1 MIKKNNS
8 VSKLFKF
15 ISFLIFIIML
25 LGNVVVCKT
34 STEWPCSDPTDHFTY
49 PKNAP
54 DINVFHM
61 VVIGDSIAWG
71 EGLNQEEKYYYLVAK
86 WLNEEL
92 HRPINVTVY
101 AHNAA
106 KLESNEVSECT
117 YPECPNSYPSILK
130 QADLISNLDQV
141 DLILVSAG
149 INDVDVLGNVGNI
162 DISSSEIRRITRQ
175 EIQKPMTELLN
186 KLLVKCENTKIIV
199 TGYYRIITDDSH
211 NLDIGQIYPKLYKLT
226 HDGNELPSTLD
237 VNDYKPILISNSEA
251 FWDESD
257 KCLRDSVNA
266 TNSDRVAFAP
276 VDFPA
281 SKTVAASDTW
291 LWNFDLIKSGYNILN
306 HIDEFPTTD
315 PKYDERKSKCSDS
328 LIDLSSSF
336 AHPNIKGAQKY
347 KEAIVSVLTNKKLL
361 EDIKSVNDYII
372 FPYNAK
378 KSEAYHIAVIGDSI
392 AWGNGLEEQNKYCY
406 QVAEWL
412 YKKINIPVDVTVYAH
427 SGASISGEPGES
439 IDPSLNSKTPTLM
452 QQAKNIKDKDEL
464 DLILVSGGINDVGI
478 GNILD
483 ANTPSQDIVSLTE
496 SINASMKKLLTF
508 LVDETDANIIV
519 TGYYPIITEDS
530 KVEPQDRAI
539 AGCLA
544 TLSEKTKSQT
554 TSVLLAALS
563 DPTAAKAEAAWYLI
577 EGIANNID
585 NIFEEDANLRSN
597 SDIFYSASAKI
608 LDAAAKDIDKK
619 QDRVMFVDPMFGRNN
634 SYRASDSFLW
644 VLKKDLK
651 TNDDRYEERAKL
663 AEKTYALDLNP
674 LDLDLIKQ
682 AENKINPI
690 AHPNVKGA
698 NKYAHAIESVLHRY
712 RTVNISALNTA
723 GSPADGVKVIL
734 NTTLNYTADSKGKL
748 VVLLLDGNYTIN
760 ASKPDYGTGNWSGFI
775 NSTQN
780 TSINITLK
788 PPEKHLFT
796 VTTLNSAYIPMTK
809 TDVYVDGK
817 PKGRSGPDGNLTIE
831 LVNGDYTIHANNSGY
846 GSGEWTGILDNRT
859 NSVARVVLIGPLEYT
874 FNIITNNS
882 AGYPMEGTNVTI
894 DGEAGGLTDMEG
906 KITAMLVE
914 GNHTIYA
921 VRADYGYRNWTG
933 ILDYNKSHEVHI
945 DLNGP
950 LEYPFNIS
958 VINAANY
965 SIEGAVVSLA
975 GVKKG
980 STDRAGRVRAFLLE
994 GNQTIRAVKDYYGSA
1009 NWTGELNHTDG
1020 KDIEIKIDG
1029 ALEYPFNVTVTNSA
1043 GNMIQEANVSA
1054 DGRVLGITD
1063 INGYLKAM
1071 LTDGNHTLEA
1081 NKTGYDA
1088 GNWTVQLN
1096 YSENASIP
1104 LVLTGSTLIE
1114 DMQPID
1120 LCLVLD
1126 TSGSMADQACKD
1138 LSKIQAV
1145 KNAAQDTIASFFFP
1159 GTSNR
1164 VAIVSFCHYPATV
1177 QEFTNNY
1184 RQAYDNVSYLSAG
1197 GATSFGTGL
1206 AQAVEEFRKLN
1217 QTNHV
1222 REIIFMSD
1230 GMHNTPPDYRYYIG
1244 LCRIMGIRVYTV
1256 GYGSEADHDLLKLM
1270 AALSGGEY
1278 VFADPCG
1285 NNESGIRYMFMRQ
1298 QMNLS
1303 GSVPTIIASGEV
1315 EQNQT
1320 VNATYFDVLTD
1331 SKYPVVTLIYPGSHL
1346 NVSLVGPD
1354 GRIADPKEY
1363 VYTEDK
1369 REITVR
1375 LKEPMPGNWTVQVF
1389 GHQVNGTEP
1398 YTVYVSPEYKPPTI
1412 PDLSIKSIRIKETSG
1427 ETLREHPVQIP
1438 FNSKNFPSD
1447 AEEDG
1452 SDINIFDQNG
1462 KEIPRWIE
1470 EWDRDGKKGSIWVK
1484 VPEIPAD
1491 GEIELLLL
1499 TGNPGVP
1506 AENNGSNIFDFF
1518 DDFEDRE
1525 FDANIW
1531 SSYNSSSA
1539 RIEQSNGTIHIY
1551 ADEKSNSSADF
1562 SSEEAF
1568 SPNVAL
1574 RFRANVSRG
1583 QGSDYK
1589 GMGFLRGDIGHDQEA
1604 MQEGVYWLGR
1614 EKNLFIR
1621 HKYSAIGMSTLASG
1635 FNSFKSKY
1643 DAEYKTWQIKWFNSS
1658 IDYELDGI
1666 TPSSPTNVGIPE
1678 EPIKIGFSINTT
1690 HQAYPSEII
1699 LDWVMAYI
1707 PAKTGPK
1714 VTIETE

>member
-1 MIKKNNS
+1 MIKKSNS
-8 VSKLFKF
+8 ASKLFKF
-15 ISFLIFIIML
+15 ISFLLFIVML

-49 PKNAP
+49 PISAP

-92 HRPINVTVY
+92 HRPIDVTVY

-106 KLESNEVSECT
+106 KLESSEVSECT

-130 QADLISNLDQV
+130 QADLISNPSQV
-141 DLILVSAG
+141 DLILVSGG
-149 INDVDVLGNVGNI
+149 INDVDVLGNVANI
-162 DISSSEIRRITRQ
+162 DINSSEIRRITRQ
-175 EIQKPMTELLN
+175 EIQEPMTELLN
-186 KLLVKCENTKIIV
+186 KLLMKSDNTKIIV
-199 TGYYRIITDDSH
+199 TGYYRIITENSH
-211 NLDIGQIYPKLYKLT
+211 NIDIKNIYPRLYKET
-226 HDGNELPSTLD
+226 HNGNELSKSLD
-237 VNDYKPILISNSEA
+237 VKDYKPLLISNSEA
-251 FWDESD
+251 FVDESN
-257 KCLRDSVNA
+257 KCLRDSVIA
-266 TNSDRVAFAP
+266 TNRDRVAFAP

-281 SKTVAASDTW
+281 SSAVAADDTW
-291 LWNFDLIKSGYNILN
+291 LWNFDILQTWKLLLN
-306 HIDEFPTTD
+306 ENVPTND
-315 PKYDERKSKCSDS
+315 HKYKEREEKCSDS
-328 LIDLSSSF
+328 IIDLSSAF
-336 AHPNIKGAQKY
+336 AHPNTKGAQQY
-347 KEAIVSVLTNKKLL
+347 RDAIVYAFKPF
-361 EDIKSVNDYII
+361 NDYAI
-372 FPYNAK
+372 FPSDAK

-392 AWGNGLEEQNKYCY
+392 AWGNGLKKQNKYYY
-406 QVAEWL
+406 QIADLL
-412 YKKINIPVDVTVYAH
+412 YRRLNRPVDVTVYAH
-427 SGASISGEPGES
+427 SGASIVSQDGNGKLLNPN
-439 IDPSLNSKTPTLM
+439 LNSWYPTLM
-452 QQAKNIKDKDEL
+452 DQSKNKEVRKA
-464 DLILVSGGINDVGI
+464 DLILVSGGINDVDVFNI
-478 GNILD
+478 INPYSSKDILIQRSRDIHDSMENLLSYLLRNGN
-483 ANTPSQDIVSLTE
+483 
-496 SINASMKKLLTF
+496 
-508 LVDETDANIIV
+508 ANIIV
-519 TGYYPIITEDS
+519 TDYYPIISYDTKEQYFSDLNNVFELTTQIINNLVVEDARVKLVS
-530 KVEPQDRAI
+530 NSAIFQSVSHASLSDAVKDANNGGNRAT
-539 AGCLA
+539 LA
-544 TLSEKTKSQT
+544 T
-554 TSVLLAALS
+554 
-563 DPTAAKAEAAWYLI
+563 
-577 EGIANNID
+577 ID
-585 NIFEEDANLRSN
+585 FKNDNSYGASN
-597 SDIFYSASAKI
+597 SYLWELVSAI
-608 LDAAAKDIDKK
+608 
-619 QDRVMFVDPMFGRNN
+619 PP
-634 SYRASDSFLW
+634 
-644 VLKKDLK
+644 K
-651 TNDDRYEERAKL
+651 TNDEFYEERAKL
-663 AEKTYALDLNP
+663 CKPFDITNVNLLNKK
-674 LDLDLIKQ
+674 DID
-682 AENKINPI
+682 NYINYI
-690 AHPNVKGA
+690 NAIGHPNVKGA
-698 NKYAHAIESVLHRY
+698 NAYTRAIKSALDKYQA
-712 RTVNISALNTA
+712 VNISVFNSA
-723 GSPADGVKVIL
+723 GIPADGAKIIL
-734 NTTLNYTADSKGKL
+734 NSTLNYTADPKGKL
-748 VVLLLDGNYTIN
+748 TVLLLDGNYTIN
-760 ASKPDYGTGNWSGFI
+760 ASMPGYGTGNWSGLI

-796 VTTLNSAYIPMTK
+796 VTTLNSAYIPMAK
-809 TDVYVDGK
+809 TDVWVDGK
-817 PKGRSGPDGNLTIE
+817 LKGQSGPDGNLSIE
-831 LVNGDYTIHANNSGY
+831 LVNGNYAIHANNSGY
-846 GSGEWTGILDNRT
+846 GSGDWTGILDNRT
-859 NSVARVVLIGPLEYT
+859 NSVAKVVLIGPLEYP
-874 FNIITNNS
+874 FDIITNNS

-921 VRADYGYRNWTG
+921 VRADYGSRNWTG

-945 DLNGP
+945 DLIGP

-980 STDRAGRVRAFLLE
+980 STDRAGRVRAFLPE

-1009 NWTGELNHTDG
+1009 NWTGELNHIDG

-1043 GNMIQEANVSA
+1043 GNMIQEVNVSA

-1088 GNWTVQLN
+1088 GNWTMQLN

-1256 GYGSEADHDLLKLM
+1256 GYGSDADHDLLKLM

-1315 EQNQT
+1315 GQNQT

-1462 KEIPRWIE
+1462 REIPRWIE

-1491 GEIELLLL
+1491 DEIELLLL

-1506 AENNGSNIFDFF
+1506 AENNGSNIFPFF
-1518 DDFEDRE
+1518 DDFEDGSM
-1525 FDANIW
+1525 DLNKW
-1531 SSYNSSSA
+1531 SISSSQSA
-1539 RIEQSNGTIHIY
+1539 IIEHTNGNLRIY
-1551 ADEKSNSSADF
+1551 ADEKSNSSADL
-1562 SSEEAF
+1562 SSIESF
-1568 SPNVAL
+1568 SPDVAL
-1574 RFRANVSRG
+1574 RFRANVSKG

-1589 GMGFLRGDIGHDQEA
+1589 GLGFLEGNIGKSQGQES
-1604 MQEGVYWLGR
+1604 MKEGVYWFGQ
-1614 EKNLFIR
+1614 EKNLFVR
-1621 HKYSAIGMSTLASG
+1621 HNYSAIGRSTQASDYRQ
-1635 FNSFKSKY
+1635 FESKY
-1643 DAEYKTWQIKWFNSS
+1643 ESKYRTWQIKWFNSS
-1658 IDYELDGI
+1658 IEYYLDG
-1666 TPSSPTNVGIPE
+1666 SLKSPPLETVAIPE
-1678 EPIKIGFSINTT
+1678 QPMNIGFSINTT
-1690 HQAYPSEII
+1690 YQAYPSEIL
-1699 LDWVMAYI
+1699 LDWVLAYI
-1707 PAKTGPK
+1707 PAKTGPA
-1714 VTIETE
+1714 VTIEKE